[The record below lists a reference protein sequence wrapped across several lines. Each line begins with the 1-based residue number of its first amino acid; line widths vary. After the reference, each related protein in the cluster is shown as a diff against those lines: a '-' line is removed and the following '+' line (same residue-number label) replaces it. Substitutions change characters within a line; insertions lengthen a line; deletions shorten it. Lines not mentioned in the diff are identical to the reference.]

1 MLEGIGS
8 RSTQESCAPVEER
21 QRLAKGADPVVLT
34 PRSLGDD
41 IRPMAQSQKSVKK
54 REAILRAAIEI
65 INAKGFAAATMTDI
79 AAALD
84 LKDAALYYYFPNKQ
98 ALAYAGHQ
106 RSLERFEAILV
117 KVDAD
122 GGTGLCKLR
131 RFLQALL
138 DDAVDNGPQ
147 LYFGDSSYLDQDQR
161 QAIEAWTARL
171 SRRLERFLEEGMA
184 DGTIAPCEPS
194 LVVQLMVGMLIWL
207 TKWAPGT
214 PGLTNQRLLD
224 AIEALAMKGLA
235 GPKASAPPEA
245 CG

>member
-1 MLEGIGS
+1 ME
-8 RSTQESCAPVEER
+8 ESKG
-21 QRLAKGADPVVLT
+21 LAKGVDPLALASRV
-34 PRSLGDD
+34 LGDD
-41 IRPMAQSQKSVKK
+41 ARPMAQSQKSVKK

-106 RSLERFEAILV
+106 QSLERFEALLV
-117 KVDAD
+117 MIDAD

-131 RFLQALL
+131 RFLKALL
-138 DDAVDNGPQ
+138 DDAVVNGPQ

-161 QAIEAWTARL
+161 QAIEAWSARL
-171 SRRLERFLEEGMA
+171 SRRLELFLEEGMA
-184 DGTIAPCEPS
+184 DGTVAACEPV

-214 PGLTNQRLLD
+214 PGLTNERLLE
-224 AIEALAMKGLA
+224 AIEAMAMKGLA
-235 GPKASAPPEA
+235 GPKAPAPPEA